1 MVHRFS
7 YHLHVC
13 NSVLTAFDCF
23 FFMLIFGIS
32 EHRARVSVFR
42 VLSGMGLSGTLT
54 GDIGNF
60 PELQTLWVFSMFSC
74 PLLVQLSCLKIQ

>member
-1 MVHRFS
+1 MVYRFS

-23 FFMLIFGIS
+23 FSCSSSVYLNI
-32 EHRARVSVFR
+32 EHAFVFR

>member
-23 FFMLIFGIS
+23 FSCSSSVYLNIEHAFLFS
-32 EHRARVSVFR
+32 EYYQAWDCPAR
-42 VLSGMGLSGTLT
+42 
-54 GDIGNF
+54 
-60 PELQTLWVFSMFSC
+60 
-74 PLLVQLSCLKIQ
+74 